1 MKFPETS
8 GWKMPSKEQRE
19 KEQVVKSK
27 SLLTC
32 RAQRLP
38 FPVPATVMVVLRARL
53 GLSFSVQGLS

>member
-8 GWKMPSKEQRE
+8 GWKMPSKEQWE

-38 FPVPATVMVVLRARL
+38 FPVPTTVTVVLRARL